1 MSNIIANSTLYNSI
15 YQLER
20 SLKEGHN
27 PNIIFR
33 ISYGNSTPLL
43 YTIENVLLDKF
54 KLLIEYGADP
64 ELSIDYFFPLLAT
77 ITMSQMDLNIEFTK
91 IILEAGA
98 DPNRRIIDHIF
109 NVNHTILIEL
119 ITIYNQNDGNA
130 WGNSLEK
137 YLIIAELLLEA
148 GANPYLTNSNGES
161 ALDLL
166 EDNDMKDLILNFMK
180 TYEAK
185 KRLKI
190 VQELI
195 DEGELGMDT
204 IKNTALSIHYDPI
217 FIRQEYLEKL
227 ENKKFFKFLEDINMY
242 GGRRKKTFRKRYKIK
257 KNNLKYNIL

>member
-1 MSNIIANSTLYNSI
+1 MSNIIANATMYNSI

-27 PNIIFR
+27 PNITFTIP
-33 ISYGNSTPLL
+33 YGNTTPLL

-54 KLLIEYGADP
+54 KLLIKYGADP
-64 ELSIDYFFPLLAT
+64 ELSVDYLYPLLET
-77 ITMSQMDLNIEFTK
+77 IAIPQMDLNIEFTK
-91 IILEAGA
+91 ILLEAGA
-98 DPNRRIIDHIF
+98 DPNRRIIDPIF

-119 ITIYNQNDGNA
+119 ITIYNQNDGND

-195 DEGELGMDT
+195 DEGELDIDT
-204 IKNTALSIHYDPI
+204 IKNTALSIHYDPL
-217 FIRQEYLEKL
+217 FIRKEYLEKL
-227 ENKKFFKFLEDINMY
+227 ENKKFFQFLEDINMY
-242 GGRRKKTFRKRYKIK
+242 GGRRKKTFRKK
-257 KNNLKYNIL
+257 